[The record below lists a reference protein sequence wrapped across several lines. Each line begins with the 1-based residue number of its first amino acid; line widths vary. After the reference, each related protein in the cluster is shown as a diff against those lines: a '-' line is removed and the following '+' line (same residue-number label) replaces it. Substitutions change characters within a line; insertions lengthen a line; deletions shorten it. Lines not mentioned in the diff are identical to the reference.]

1 MPDNLLEKFLNYL
14 HVEKGHSKNTLSAYE
29 KDIGEFLQY
38 LEQQSIP
45 VRKTLGNHI
54 MDYLL
59 MRRNTLSIASVARK
73 LAAIKSFYKFMVLD
87 DVIPESPA
95 QDIDSPKLA
104 LKLPV
109 VLSIKEVGE
118 LIDSAKSLRDRLL
131 LELFYAT
138 GMRVSEMVNLKV
150 EDVDFDDGWIRI
162 LGKGMKERF
171 VPVGKNILKLLRKYI
186 EEKKILPSGFLFSK
200 SNGKFMTRES
210 IWKIVKKYS
219 LKAGIPRKVAPHT
232 LRHTFA
238 THLLENGADLRTI
251 QELLGHSNIDTTQIY
266 THINRRNIK
275 EMHMKYHP
283 RA

>member
-1 MPDNLLEKFLNYL
+1 MPDNLLKKFLNYL

-118 LIDSAKSLRDRLL
+118 LIDSAQSSRDRLL

-200 SNGKFMTRES
+200 SNGKFITRES

>member
-1 MPDNLLEKFLNYL
+1 MPDNLLKKFLNYL

-118 LIDSAKSLRDRLL
+118 LIDSAQSSRDRLL

-186 EEKKILPSGFLFSK
+186 EEKRILPSGFLFSK
-200 SNGKFMTRES
+200 SNGKFITRES

>member
-1 MPDNLLEKFLNYL
+1 MPDNLLKKFLNYL

-29 KDIGEFLQY
+29 KDIGEFLRY

-118 LIDSAKSLRDRLL
+118 LIDSAQSLRDRLL

-186 EEKKILPSGFLFSK
+186 EEKRILPSGFLFSK
-200 SNGKFMTRES
+200 SNGKFITRES

>member
-1 MPDNLLEKFLNYL
+1 MPDNLLKKFLNYL

-118 LIDSAKSLRDRLL
+118 LIDSAQSLRDRLL

-186 EEKKILPSGFLFSK
+186 EEKRILPSGFLFSK
-200 SNGKFMTRES
+200 SNGKFITRES